1 MRLLLAE
8 DDESLGADL
17 QARLREQG
25 YAVDWA
31 RDGVE
36 AAWLGSENV
45 HDLVVLDIGLP
56 GKDGLAVLREWRE
69 RGLDLPV
76 LLLTA
81 RDAWFEKV
89 EGFEA
94 GADDYLA
101 KPFHF
106 EELSAR
112 LRALSR
118 RASEH
123 PADLMTPS
131 GGLALDEAHQQA
143 VVDGQPVELTGTEFR
158 LLRYL
163 VHHAGH
169 VLSKS
174 RLAEHLYEF
183 DDDRDPNVIEAY
195 VTRLRRKLGRE
206 RIETRRGQGYV
217 FHRDPRERS

>member
-8 DDESLGADL
+8 DDDSLGADL

-31 RDGVE
+31 QDGVD

-56 GKDGLAVLREWRE
+56 GKDGLAVLREWRAQ
-69 RGLDLPV
+69 GLNQPV

-118 RASEH
+118 RASER
-123 PADLMTPS
+123 PA
-131 GGLALDEAHQQA
+131 GLIPVSDGLVIDEARQQA
-143 VVDGQPVELTGTEFR
+143 VIDGRSVELTGTEFR
-158 LLRYL
+158 LLRYF

-174 RLAEHLYEF
+174 RLAEHIYAF

-206 RIETRRGQGYV
+206 SIETRRGQGYV
-217 FHRDPRERS
+217 FNRHPGGRS

>member
-8 DDESLGADL
+8 DDASLGADL
-17 QARLREQG
+17 QARLREHG
-25 YAVDWA
+25 YAVDWV
-31 RDGVE
+31 RDGDE
-36 AAWLGSENV
+36 AAWLGRENV

-69 RGLDLPV
+69 YGLDLPV

-101 KPFHF
+101 KPFHL
-106 EELSAR
+106 EELVAR

-118 RASEH
+118 RVTEH
-123 PADLMTPS
+123 PADLMQST
-131 GGLALDEAHQQA
+131 GGLLLDESRQRAR
-143 VVDGQPVELTGTEFR
+143 VDGQPVELTGTEFR
-158 LLRYL
+158 LLRYFI
-163 VHHAGH
+163 HHAGH

-174 RLAEHLYEF
+174 RLADHLYEF

-206 RIETRRGQGYV
+206 WIETRRGQGYV
-217 FHRDPRERS
+217 FHRDRSERS

>member
-56 GKDGLAVLREWRE
+56 GKDGLAVLLEWRE

-123 PADLMTPS
+123 PADLMNSS
-131 GGLALDEAHQQA
+131 GGLALDESRQQA
-143 VVDGQPVELTGTEFR
+143 VVDGKPVELTGTEFR
-158 LLRYL
+158 LLRYF

-169 VLSKS
+169 VLSKG

-206 RIETRRGQGYV
+206 WIETRRGQGYV
-217 FHRDPRERS
+217 FHRAPDRRS

>member
-8 DDESLGADL
+8 DDASLGADL
-17 QARLREQG
+17 QARLRERG
-25 YAVDWA
+25 YAVDWV
-31 RDGVE
+31 RDGAE
-36 AAWLGSENV
+36 AAWLGGENV

-56 GKDGLAVLREWRE
+56 GRDGLAVLREWRE
-69 RGLDLPV
+69 NGLDLPV

-101 KPFHF
+101 KPFHL
-106 EELSAR
+106 EELVAR
-112 LRALSR
+112 LRALAR
-118 RASEH
+118 RVSEH
-123 PADLMTPS
+123 PADLMPS
-131 GGLALDEAHQQA
+131 GDGLALDEDRQEAR
-143 VVDGQPVELTGTEFR
+143 VDGQPVALTGTEFR
-158 LLRYL
+158 LLRYF

-174 RLAEHLYEF
+174 RLAEHLYAF

-195 VTRLRRKLGRE
+195 ITRLRRKLGRE
-206 RIETRRGQGYV
+206 WIETRRGQGYV
-217 FHRDPRERS
+217 FHRRPGERS